1 MAKCDQVPCVECGK
15 KLYVNWT
22 IMAVIISGEG
32 AAYCMKC
39 ALPYIMDNSNDVK
52 IHDAMR
58 GDLSDLTVGHFSEEF
73 INVINEMRED
83 E

>member
-1 MAKCDQVPCVECGK
+1 MP
-15 KLYVNWT
+15 
-22 IMAVIISGEG
+22 MIISGEG
-32 AAYCMKC
+32 QAYCIRC
-39 ALPYIMDNSNDVK
+39 ALPHVMENDNSVK

-73 INVINEMRED
+73 IRVINEMRED